1 MSVLVLNATY
11 EVLGVT
17 TWKRAVWLVAVGRCD
32 LLERCADG
40 TIRTGGGAEFPIPS
54 VVRLR
59 EMVHVPRS
67 RTVPPTR
74 AAIFARDRGECQ
86 VRGCERAATTIDH
99 LVPRSQGGQTE
110 WKNVALMCQRHN
122 QQKADRSLAAAGLSL
137 KRQPRAITIEI
148 VLAAN
153 NRPEWGTWLGLGA
166 VAS

>member
-17 TWKRAVWLVAVGRCD
+17 TWKRAVWLVAIGRCD
-32 LLERCADG
+32 LLERRTDG
-40 TIRTGGGAEFPIPS
+40 TIRTGGGAEYPIPS

-59 EMVHVPRS
+59 EMVRVPRS

-74 AAIFARDRGECQ
+74 AAVFARDRGECQ

-99 LVPRSQGGQTE
+99 LVPRSQGGTNE
-110 WKNVALMCQRHN
+110 WQNVVLMCQRHN
-122 QQKADRSLAAAGLSL
+122 QHKADRSLHDSGLSL
-137 KRQPRAITIEI
+137 KRQPRPITIEI

-153 NRPEWGTWLGLGA
+153 NRPEWGTWLGLDS